1 MNGRVVYLDSSAFLK
16 LVMPE
21 PESAA
26 LRAYLRTWPVRVSAA
41 LLCTEALRAAS
52 RVSAA
57 QVAAVRRQLRPM
69 VLIGMAGAVL
79 ERAGTLGPPAM
90 RSLDAIHVAAAL
102 SLGPDLG
109 EVISYDGRMAEA
121 AKAQGLSVSAPS

>member
-16 LVMPE
+16 LVIPE

-52 RVSAA
+52 RASAA
-57 QVAAVRRQLRPM
+57 RVAAVRRQLRPM
-69 VLIGMAGAVL
+69 VLIGLDRALL
-79 ERAGTLGPPAM
+79 ERAGALGPPGM
-90 RSLDAIHVAAAL
+90 RSLDAIHIAAAL

-109 EVISYDGRMAEA
+109 DVVTYDRRMAA
-121 AKAQGLSVSAPS
+121 AANAQGLLVSAPS